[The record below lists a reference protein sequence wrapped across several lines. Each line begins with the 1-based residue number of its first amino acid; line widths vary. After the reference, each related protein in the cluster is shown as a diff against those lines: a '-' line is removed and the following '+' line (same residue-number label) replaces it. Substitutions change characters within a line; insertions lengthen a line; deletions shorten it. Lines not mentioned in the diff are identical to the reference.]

1 MVMNRSDRFLS
12 KLGSLIVLPTL
23 FLLFSACANHHEQAS
38 VNRVPASHSLSASTQ
53 PDEEVKPSGSEV
65 EKGSPREE
73 AGKTVVL
80 SKASD
85 SKVQVTQKSTMKEPE
100 ISLDDL
106 VERLKKTEAIGVFTK
121 LAIRSDVLDFK
132 ESIDTYR
139 KNGELEKYIGHLRDH
154 FDGLLLK
161 ILALL
166 ERDPPLSRDI
176 QHARESIW
184 RSFLEAKS

>member
-1 MVMNRSDRFLS
+1 MASNHASLS
-12 KLGSLIVLPTL
+12 TP
-23 FLLFSACANHHEQAS
+23 
-38 VNRVPASHSLSASTQ
+38 PASSTT
-53 PDEEVKPSGSEV
+53 PEPADHMKSSDGEGDISSSMNGESPIEGS
-65 EKGSPREE
+65 SQISQ
-73 AGKTVVL
+73 A
-80 SKASD
+80 
-85 SKVQVTQKSTMKEPE
+85 KVQVAQKSVPNKPE
-100 ISLDDL
+100 ISMEDL
-106 VERLKKTEAIGVFTK
+106 VERLKETEAIGVFTK

-132 ESIDTYR
+132 ESINTYR
-139 KNGELEKYIGHLRDH
+139 KKKKLENDIGHLRER

>member
-1 MVMNRSDRFLS
+1 MADKSPPEYLES
-12 KLGSLIVLPTL
+12 
-23 FLLFSACANHHEQAS
+23 
-38 VNRVPASHSLSASTQ
+38 PA
-53 PDEEVKPSGSEV
+53 
-65 EKGSPREE
+65 
-73 AGKTVVL
+73 
-80 SKASD
+80 KASAEISQ
-85 SKVQVTQKSTMKEPE
+85 SKVLVVQKSVVNKAE
-100 ISLDDL
+100 ISMDEL

-139 KNGELEKYIGHLRDH
+139 KKGELEKYIAHLRDH

>member
-1 MVMNRSDRFLS
+1 MKSSDGGGDIS
-12 KLGSLIVLPTL
+12 SSINGESPIEGSSQI
-23 FLLFSACANHHEQAS
+23 SQA
-38 VNRVPASHSLSASTQ
+38 
-53 PDEEVKPSGSEV
+53 
-65 EKGSPREE
+65 
-73 AGKTVVL
+73 
-80 SKASD
+80 
-85 SKVQVTQKSTMKEPE
+85 KVQAAQKSVPNKPA
-100 ISLDDL
+100 ISMEEL
-106 VERLKKTEAIGVFTK
+106 VERLKETEAIGVFTK

-132 ESIDTYR
+132 ESINTYR
-139 KNGELEKYIGHLRDH
+139 KKKKLESYIGHLRER